1 MCIKTEVRSITSN
14 AARVAARAA
23 CLEILVAVLGEQ
35 RCLLASAAG
44 GVRSPANGA
53 AAGRRED
60 GLASGEAHEE

>member
-1 MCIKTEVRSITSN
+1 M
-14 AARVAARAA
+14 AARAA
-23 CLEILVAVLGEQ
+23 CLEIPVAVLGEQ